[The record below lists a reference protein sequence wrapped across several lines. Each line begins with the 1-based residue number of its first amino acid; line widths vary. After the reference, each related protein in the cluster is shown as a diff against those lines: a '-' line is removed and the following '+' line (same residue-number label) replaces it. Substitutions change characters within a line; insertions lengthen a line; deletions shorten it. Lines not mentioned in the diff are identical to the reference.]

1 MSIPAHHNSDTPL
14 DQSAALQT
22 DDQLGFS
29 LLETLFALVIMSFAS
44 MALFQSTSAMLSLSD
59 RAVAAAERSVDR
71 ALDRRALGDV
81 LKSLVP
87 HWPEQADTAF
97 IAGPTEL
104 RGVSSAALSDRTGL
118 NAFVMRLVRDD
129 TRLDQYRLRYQNLN
143 DVDDAPLWTLSEGLP
158 SDTRFSYLGL
168 DNRWYQNWP
177 PQQTPVTPYF
187 NDARFIDPPALPL
200 AIKLESGVSG
210 TLFLIDLSAHPQRP
224 VRLDLGRDTL

>member
-1 MSIPAHHNSDTPL
+1 MSTLFSNNANHNSDTRL
-14 DQSAALQT
+14 DITSDA
-22 DDQLGFS
+22 QLGFS

-87 HWPEQADTAF
+87 HWPEQEGTAF
-97 IAGPTEL
+97 TGDPTRL
-104 RGVSSAALSDRTGL
+104 RGVSSAALSDTLGL
-118 NAFVMRLVRDD
+118 QPFVMQLVRDD
-129 TRLDQYRLRYQNLN
+129 TRLGQYRLGYQNVN
-143 DVDDAPLWTLSEGLP
+143 EDDDAPLWTLSDALP
-158 SDTRFSYLGL
+158 PDARFSYLGV

-200 AIKLESGVSG
+200 AIKLESGVAG